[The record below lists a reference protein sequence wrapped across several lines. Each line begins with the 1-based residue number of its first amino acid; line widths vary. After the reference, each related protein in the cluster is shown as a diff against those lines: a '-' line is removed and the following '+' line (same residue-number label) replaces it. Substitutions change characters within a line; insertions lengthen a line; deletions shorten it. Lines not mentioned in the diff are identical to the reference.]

1 MTFNMLSLVLALA
14 MLPSVCPMTIGIGA
28 DGALSSSRFH
38 GWYKVTARTIESDLR
53 GGCYNDANP
62 SKVTSVKVLIAPGA
76 PKQRVDS
83 VFSILKTKGWGRD
96 KVDVESWRTYPRAP

>member
-14 MLPSVCPMTIGIGA
+14 MPPSVCPMTIGIGA

-38 GWYKVTARTIESDLR
+38 GWYKVTARTIESDLL